1 MKYPIGI
8 EMMKEYLSCE
18 AELAAMKLI
27 KDVMLVR
34 PGENVVITADTSTDM
49 RVVEA
54 VMKAAYSI
62 RANPILIKYPIT
74 GKAFEEPIYPVANAV
89 AVADVWIEFAYY
101 CVMHSPCFQK
111 AIANGARYTCL
122 CGMDVVMLVNTVG
135 RVRYD
140 VLVSFGEYLT
150 EKVQNA
156 DEIIVRDNNGTNLKA
171 FNRACK

>member
-1 MKYPIGI
+1 M
-8 EMMKEYLSCE
+8 S
-18 AELAAMKLI
+18 
-27 KDVMLVR
+27 
-34 PGENVVITADTSTDM
+34 
-49 RVVEA
+49 
-54 VMKAAYSI
+54 
-62 RANPILIKYPIT
+62 
-74 GKAFEEPIYPVANAV
+74 
-89 AVADVWIEFAYY
+89 
-101 CVMHSPCFQK
+101 
-111 AIANGARYTCL
+111 TCL